1 MNNTQKEKIF
11 ILAKYVD
18 IIQSLVADSNNISI
32 LKLIVF
38 SFILKNYNYSHSIFS
53 SQTRKSLT
61 SLVISL
67 MKNDKNAFFT
77 DVEDILDC
85 LVLLEQNDLL
95 KVNEGVVINKKCSVK
110 IGNNSLF
117 KMVINCSKMDSD
129 KFVLREVLNYV

>member
-38 SFILKNYNYSHSIFS
+38 SFILKNYNYSHPVFS
-53 SQTRKSLT
+53 SQIRKNLT

-67 MKNDKNAFFT
+67 MKNDKNTFFM
-77 DVEDILDC
+77 DIEDILDC

-110 IGNNSLF
+110 IGNNTLF
-117 KMVINCSKMDSD
+117 KMVTNCAKTDSD